1 MEFSCF
7 YWISRCIIDLQPSKG
22 LERMTVYFWKHR
34 LLIHPSVQT
43 LETYQND
50 SASDETLPGCYNNF
64 SGMKRLGCQPSKLV
78 TQTVVEDV
86 VTAWQQCLAWPGLF
100 PVIKPSRMSA
110 GYPSLLPHQCCPIL
124 HLLTHTFHTENSS
137 FLRSHREEML
147 LAPGRGVSG
156 VWWAPASPFRH
167 SLTGVA
173 VPLPFKSLTKH
184 LWFHPGAAPLLWRLC
199 DGPFLRVSGNSSF
212 CWGHGWWR
220 RTVAAQSVLKFS
232 HWCFLFGTPHPP
244 ILKNNK
250 APTAV
255 GNQRGKNPTHPNR
268 EESKQSRK
276 KSKELIQNWAESL
289 KQLWV
294 WELQRTTPAGKQTFI
309 SKDNCQGR
317 LQPLPWSSKAI
328 VQQKNQLSWY

>member
-7 YWISRCIIDLQPSKG
+7 YWIARCIIDLQPGKG

-137 FLRSHREEML
+137 FLRSHGEEML
-147 LAPGRGVSG
+147 LAPGRGCLVSG
-156 VWWAPASPFRH
+156 
-167 SLTGVA
+167 G
-173 VPLPFKSLTKH
+173 PLPH
-184 LWFHPGAAPLLWRLC
+184 LSDIHWLVWPCHSPSNRSPNTSDFTLERLLSC
-199 DGPFLRVSGNSSF
+199 GDCVTGPFSGSQEIPHSAEVM
-212 CWGHGWWR
+212 GGGD
-220 RTVAAQSVLKFS
+220 AQL
-232 HWCFLFGTPHPP
+232 
-244 ILKNNK
+244 
-250 APTAV
+250 
-255 GNQRGKNPTHPNR
+255 
-268 EESKQSRK
+268 
-276 KSKELIQNWAESL
+276 
-289 KQLWV
+289 
-294 WELQRTTPAGKQTFI
+294 
-309 SKDNCQGR
+309 
-317 LQPLPWSSKAI
+317 
-328 VQQKNQLSWY
+328 QLSRFSNSPADASFLAPPTPQFLKIIKPPRL